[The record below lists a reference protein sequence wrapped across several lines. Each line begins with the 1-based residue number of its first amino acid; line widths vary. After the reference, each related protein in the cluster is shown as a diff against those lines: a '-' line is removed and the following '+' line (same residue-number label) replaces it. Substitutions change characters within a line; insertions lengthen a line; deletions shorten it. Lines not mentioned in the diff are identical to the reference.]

1 LNNVADT
8 KVQVWG
14 VERVIHVQGQRIRG
28 QDNVVNDL
36 LPKYALRNCWICS
49 WCIMGLI

>member
-36 LPKYALRNCWICS
+36 LPKYMPCGIVEFVVGAS
-49 WCIMGLI
+49 WDS